1 MFKLKNSILRRA
13 YKFLG
18 RYIHA
23 RRYDMSLPLSVSL
36 LDQKKSALSVLPSL
50 EMSGHLRDISK
61 TGLSLILPSMRFG
74 DRFLI
79 TGHYPLRV
87 MVELPNRVVSIQVAP
102 VRYDKLKEEQSSERK
117 YLVGARITQMTE
129 TDREHLTDYIQ
140 QMKRSGTGSLNFA
153 RDAKSI

>member
-1 MFKLKNSILRRA
+1 MVKLKNSIVRRA

-18 RYIHA
+18 RYFHA
-23 RRYDMSLPLSVSL
+23 RRYEMSLPLSVSL
-36 LDQKKSALSVLPSL
+36 LDQKRTALSVPPSL

-74 DRFLI
+74 NSFLI

-87 MVELPNRVVSIQVAP
+87 IVELPNRVVNIQVVP
-102 VRYDKLKEEQSSERK
+102 VRYDKLKEEQSERK
-117 YLVGARITQMTE
+117 YLIGARIMQMTE

-140 QMKRSGTGSLNFA
+140 QMRKSGTGSLSFA

>member
-1 MFKLKNSILRRA
+1 MVKLKNSILRRA

-36 LDQKKSALSVLPSL
+36 LDQKKSALSMPTSL
-50 EMSGHLRDISK
+50 EMSGELRDISK

-74 DRFLI
+74 NRFLI

-87 MVELPNRVVSIQVAP
+87 IVQLPNRVVNIQVAP
-102 VRYDKLKEEQSSERK
+102 VRYDKLKEEQSERK
-117 YLVGARITQMTE
+117 YLIGARIMQMTE
-129 TDREHLTDYIQ
+129 TDREHLTEYIQ
-140 QMKRSGTGSLNFA
+140 QMRKSGTGSLNFA